1 MSSGNS
7 SKDNQAAHRRSTS
20 PKRCQRGRRR
30 PLDNQPSQSHHHAPP
45 PAAPTPP
52 PASHTSGGAPGSLQR
67 PSPRTASRTPL
78 LALAGVLAVVV
89 LAGGGYLLGRGG
101 DAATS
106 TSPDTTS
113 AELNGQG
120 ENADVQEASG
130 EEPPTDTDTSD
141 QGSEVA
147 SSIYGLIQ
155 DSSRDKASIQAAAR
169 ELTSCG
175 DLEGAA
181 ATFDAAEASRNTLAE
196 RASELDLST
205 LPEAAPLVDEL
216 VQAWHYSAQA
226 DAAFADAARYSPC
239 DNSSSELASATDLST
254 QSHPHKDE
262 AARLWNEIA
271 SSSRSQPSPAL
282 NCERLRY

>member
-1 MSSGNS
+1 MSTGNS
-7 SKDNQAAHRRSTS
+7 SE
-20 PKRCQRGRRR
+20 G
-30 PLDNQPSQSHHHAPP
+30 QPSGAPKINLSKEVPARAATPPGQPAQPVPPPVIAPP

-67 PSPRTASRTPL
+67 PSPRTANRTPL

-130 EEPPTDTDTSD
+130 EESPTHTDTSD
-141 QGSEVA
+141 QGSDVA

-155 DSSRDKASIQAAAR
+155 DSSRDKANIQAAAR

-271 SSSRSQPSPAL
+271 DRFAL
-282 NCERLRY
+282 PTITGAQL